1 MIDLHRT
8 PTYQAP
14 AEALMGVR
22 VLDAT
27 PESTR
32 SVQTI
37 LPPAKL
43 RSLGWA
49 GVLVDT
55 SCGRSIAVSAPPGT
69 QCLTTSMHIEL
80 VRPSQDEPS
89 QDAVDGSSWELSW
102 RGRGRPVHLDEN
114 WALGEVLIEDA
125 GSGPLIRATT
135 RFLMRPGSY
144 DGTEPADPPVELPAP
159 ADSDDLL
166 ARFGLRRD
174 RTGEATTRLTY
185 TPRPEHANPHDTVHG
200 GLHAAMLDLAMNSAL
215 EAMGSASD
223 WTLLALDIGFHRP
236 IPVAGEPAV
245 LEAKT
250 RHSGR
255 RTALAEAWIRT
266 DTGKLLTTARGHY
279 GRPPAENGTWRP
291 VEGDTSR

>member
-1 MIDLHRT
+1 
-8 PTYQAP
+8 
-14 AEALMGVR
+14 
-22 VLDAT
+22 
-27 PESTR
+27 
-32 SVQTI
+32 
-37 LPPAKL
+37 
-43 RSLGWA
+43 
-49 GVLVDT
+49 VLVDT

-223 WTLLALDIGFHRP
+223 WTLLALDIGSTDRFPSPASRPCSRRRRGTAVAVPHWPRPGSGP
-236 IPVAGEPAV
+236 IPGSCSPLPA
-245 LEAKT
+245 AT
-250 RHSGR
+250 TGDR
-255 RTALAEAWIRT
+255 RPRTERGVPWRVTPRVSVISTGHRKALWLICGLIC
-266 DTGKLLTTARGHY
+266 TGCAYL
-279 GRPPAENGTWRP
+279 
-291 VEGDTSR
+291 S